1 MQCIRE
7 LRENYMKKLAMVRG
21 MHLKQWE
28 EFLQLDI
35 QRQQQQARYNAYN
48 QSAFP
53 EYNQSS
59 RDAQYGGP
67 NLPMDSR
74 NRHPFP
80 SEDYPALRHHDL
92 YGDFQRQRHDDFGRA

>member
-1 MQCIRE
+1 
-7 LRENYMKKLAMVRG
+7 MKKLAMMRG

-48 QSAFP
+48 QPAYP

-59 RDAQYGGP
+59 KDAQYGGP
-67 NLPMDSR
+67 NFPMDSR
-74 NRHPFP
+74 NMHPFP
-80 SEDYPALRHHDL
+80 SEDYPASRPHDL
-92 YGDFQRQRHDDFGRA
+92 YGDFQRQRQDDFGRAYSRYWP